1 MKSLPQVVMDKE
13 QESIIY
19 KKIDEY
25 FQDVLFAFIGEV
37 LDLKRVEN
45 DSDLI
50 ANAVKVG
57 KIEYADGVFKAKGN
71 LSNKL
76 SKEFERIGGRYS
88 RASGGYR
95 LSLKDMPINIQQAI
109 AQVRMANQDKIARI
123 QAYLGD
129 LQANMDYVGNNIDFG
144 QQVEKIGDN
153 LDKQFKRSMSKINVI
168 PAELT
173 SYQLAE
179 IAKNY
184 TYNLN
189 YYINKWTQKEII
201 TMREDLQKMT
211 LAGYRAESL
220 EDYFIKRKGIARRKA
235 KFLARQETKLL
246 VAEYRKNRFKQE
258 GVTKYRWS
266 TILDGRER
274 KLHKELNGRIFSWDN
289 PPIIDE
295 RTGERGNPGEAYN
308 CRCKAI
314 PVIDDD
320 WWGKTAS

>member
-1 MKSLPQVVMDKE
+1 
-13 QESIIY
+13 
-19 KKIDEY
+19 
-25 FQDVLFAFIGEV
+25 
-37 LDLKRVEN
+37 
-45 DSDLI
+45 
-50 ANAVKVG
+50 
-57 KIEYADGVFKAKGN
+57 
-71 LSNKL
+71 
-76 SKEFERIGGRYS
+76 
-88 RASGGYR
+88 
-95 LSLKDMPINIQQAI
+95 MPINIQQAI
-109 AQVRMANQDKIARI
+109 AQVRMANQEKIARI
-123 QAYLGD
+123 QSYLGD